1 MANAN
6 ETQRIEEGTIDRMIR
21 ELASDLA
28 ALVESGDLT
37 DQEANEWMVSKQDQ
51 WAQGI

>member
-1 MANAN
+1 MDMMN
-6 ETQRIEEGTIDRMIR
+6 RIDARTEQLIR

-37 DQEANEWMVSKQDQ
+37 EQEANEWMVAKQDQ
-51 WAQGI
+51 WLAGDR